1 MIQDLDG
8 DGFEQT
14 GWNFLYAH
22 GYEGSNRS
30 RERVKAGDRLGH
42 PSCEGGFSNG
52 SHLHFARK
60 YNGEWIAAD
69 GVVPFNLSG
78 WIVDSTGKEYD
89 GWLRK
94 GEKSLEA
101 CDCKGANQ
109 VPVEQ

>member
-1 MIQDLDG
+1 MHVATKDRIAVG
-8 DGFEQT
+8 
-14 GWNFLYAH
+14 A
-22 GYEGSNRS
+22 
-30 RERVKAGDRLGH
+30 RVKAGDRIGH

-78 WIVDSTGKEYD
+78 WVADSPGKEYD

-94 GEKSLEA
+94 GGKAIEA
-101 CDCKGANQ
+101 CDCKGDNR
-109 VPVEQ
+109 VLIDP

>member
-1 MIQDLDG
+1 MESFYMHMATKDRIG
-8 DGFEQT
+8 AG
-14 GWNFLYAH
+14 
-22 GYEGSNRS
+22 
-30 RERVKAGDRLGH
+30 ERVKAGDRLGH